1 VFRSIVVGTDGSE
14 TAGEAVRQATEL
26 ARLTGGRIHL
36 VSAYEPVGAARLR
49 EERERVPA
57 DLEWMV
63 NPREDVDR
71 TLSEASSAIS
81 DAGVDVTVYA
91 RHMMKAHYF
100 GHAGRIQASRRFRTV
115 GEILEMHRGYGAR
128 TSAALKAW
136 GNSPGHRAI
145 ILDSRFR
152 YVGAGV
158 FHGKFQGHRMT
169 FWVMHFG
176 T

>member
-1 VFRSIVVGTDGSE
+1 MLAVVVAVM
-14 TAGEAVRQATEL
+14 AGFV
-26 ARLTGGRIHL
+26 
-36 VSAYEPVGAARLR
+36 
-49 EERERVPA
+49 VPSVA
-57 DLEWMV
+57 
-63 NPREDVDR
+63 
-71 TLSEASSAIS
+71 SASSATSTMIAKVNAYRANHGLGALHS
-81 DAGVDVTVYA
+81 SSSLNKSASHYA

-128 TSAALKAW
+128 TSSALRAW

-145 ILDSRFR
+145 ILDGRFKF
-152 YVGAGV
+152 VGAGV
-158 FHGKFQGHRMT
+158 FHGKYQGRRMT

>member
-1 VFRSIVVGTDGSE
+1 MIAKVNAYRAQHGLGPLHSSSSLNRS
-14 TAGEAVRQATEL
+14 
-26 ARLTGGRIHL
+26 
-36 VSAYEPVGAARLR
+36 
-49 EERERVPA
+49 
-57 DLEWMV
+57 
-63 NPREDVDR
+63 
-71 TLSEASSAIS
+71 ASR
-81 DAGVDVTVYA
+81 YA
-91 RHMMKAHYF
+91 RHMMKPHYF

-136 GNSPGHRAI
+136 GDSPGHRAI
-145 ILDSRFR
+145 ILDGRFK

-158 FHGKFQGHRMT
+158 FHGKYQGHRMT

>member
-1 VFRSIVVGTDGSE
+1 MAVAASLFVVVPSIAS
-14 TAGEAVRQATEL
+14 
-26 ARLTGGRIHL
+26 
-36 VSAYEPVGAARLR
+36 
-49 EERERVPA
+49 
-57 DLEWMV
+57 
-63 NPREDVDR
+63 
-71 TLSEASSAIS
+71 ASSATATMIS
-81 DAGVDVTVYA
+81 KVNSYRAQHGLGPLRTSSSLNRSASKYA
-91 RHMMKAHYF
+91 HHMMKAHYF

-145 ILDSRFR
+145 ILDGRFK

-158 FHGKFQGHRMT
+158 MHGRYQGHRMT

>member
-1 VFRSIVVGTDGSE
+1 MIQKVNSYRAQHGLGALRSSSSLN
-14 TAGEAVRQATEL
+14 R
-26 ARLTGGRIHL
+26 
-36 VSAYEPVGAARLR
+36 SASR
-49 EERERVPA
+49 
-57 DLEWMV
+57 
-63 NPREDVDR
+63 
-71 TLSEASSAIS
+71 
-81 DAGVDVTVYA
+81 YA

-128 TSAALKAW
+128 TSSALKAW

-145 ILDSRFR
+145 ILDGRFK

-158 FHGKFQGHRMT
+158 FHGKYQGHRMT